1 MLAAVNSANDS
12 ANFSGATSR
21 GVADCMNCMR
31 EFLLNS
37 GSTIDEGRLAKG
49 GSKLTEQYTEECAVC
64 RMNPLDYQALG
75 CPEKVLVST
84 MNGRRSVAVNAFSE
98 NSVEPGQ
105 IFMPRAIWSNVVVD
119 PETFSTG
126 SPLYKGSPVLVQ
138 PTDEDVL
145 NARELTEKLY
155 AKRCSGKKEQ
165 KAQAP
170 KEQAKNEQGRKG
182 QEG

>member
-1 MLAAVNSANDS
+1 
-12 ANFSGATSR
+12 
-21 GVADCMNCMR
+21 MR

-49 GSKLTEQYTEECAVC
+49 GSKLTEEYTEECAVC
-64 RMNPLDYQALG
+64 RMNPQDYQSMG

-84 MNGRRSVAVNAFSE
+84 MDGRRSVAVNAFSE

-126 SPLYKGSPVLVQ
+126 SPLYKGSPVRVE
-138 PTDEDVL
+138 PTNDDVL
-145 NARELTEKLY
+145 DARELTVKLY
-155 AKRCSGKKEQ
+155 AKHEKGK
-165 KAQAP
+165 
-170 KEQAKNEQGRKG
+170 GR
-182 QEG
+182 